1 MKFASMQQE
10 QNMEIKI
17 RSLLGVINAKV
28 NNDKKNPKQTIS
40 NLQGFHKQT
49 LRNFGN
55 SIESIIAL

>member
-28 NNDKKNPKQTIS
+28 NNDNKTPNKLCQTCRAFTSRLSGI
-40 NLQGFHKQT
+40 LGT
-49 LRNFGN
+49 
-55 SIESIIAL
+55 A